1 MFVCSLEG
9 GSSSSIP
16 IDYVLL
22 TYSRAVDTS
31 SQAYARSTTSN
42 MSRDQYTEPCLESY
56 SLRYVRTYV
65 DDYVLVLTVY
75 RRINHSRPF
84 SLAVTQTESDLGSSY
99 FPTFFL
105 NSRS

>member
-1 MFVCSLEG
+1 MLCMFVCYLEG

-42 MSRDQYTEPCLESY
+42 MSRDQCTEPCLESY
-56 SLRYVRTYV
+56 SLGYVRKYV
-65 DDYVLVLTVY
+65 
-75 RRINHSRPF
+75 RRRLRASIDSVSENKP
-84 SLAVTQTESDLGSSY
+84 L
-99 FPTFFL
+99 
-105 NSRS
+105 